1 MFAVFKTETS
11 LRNIMTTMRYKIILK
26 NLMNNTMQYAIL
38 SVLALLCIFPFWWTL
53 VVAISTEGNIFEFPP
68 TFIPQAMSLDN
79 FIEVFRVIP
88 IFSFYKNSLL
98 ITLSTVCLK
107 LFFCALA
114 AYPLSRLKFTG
125 SKLIFALIIATMMLP
140 SEVNFL
146 VNFITMTQIGLVNT
160 YTGVVLPNVVTAVSI
175 LLLKQAFD
183 EVPQD
188 LIDAARVDGAND
200 WIIFWKI
207 VLPLITPWLAT
218 VGILTAV
225 EAWNDYI
232 WPSIVMSKP
241 EDFPLSAGILYLRG
255 TYGSSTRVVA
265 AGTILT
271 VAPILI
277 AFLLTQKFFMR
288 GMDGAVK

>member
-1 MFAVFKTETS
+1 MKVHFS
-11 LRNIMTTMRYKIILK
+11 LARLPRILLQYIIL
-26 NLMNNTMQYAIL
+26 L
-38 SVLALLCIFPFWWTL
+38 VLAAVCVFPFWWTL

-68 TFIPQAMSLDN
+68 TFLPQAPSLDN

-88 IFSFYKNSLL
+88 IGAFYQNSLL
-98 ITLSTVCLK
+98 ITVSTVVWK
-107 LFFCALA
+107 LLLCSLA
-114 AYPLSRLKFTG
+114 AYPLSRMRFSG
-125 SKLIFALIIATMMLP
+125 SKLVFSLILATMILP

-146 VNFITMTQIGLVNT
+146 VNFITMTKIGLVNT
-160 YTGVVLPNVVTAVSI
+160 YTGVILPNIVTAVSI
-175 LLLKQAFD
+175 LLLQQAFN

-188 LIDAARVDGAND
+188 LIDAARVDGASELM
-200 WIIFWKI
+200 IFWKI

-218 VGILTAV
+218 VGILSAV

-232 WPSIVMSKP
+232 WPSLVMSKP

-255 TYGSSTRVVA
+255 TYGSSTRVIA

-271 VAPILI
+271 VAPILV
-277 AFLLTQKFFMR
+277 AFLFTQRFFMR

>member
-1 MFAVFKTETS
+1 MNFNPQQLLRIFA
-11 LRNIMTTMRYKIILK
+11 
-26 NLMNNTMQYAIL
+26 QYL
-38 SVLALLCIFPFWWTL
+38 VLVMIAVICIFPFWWTL
-53 VVAISTEGNIFEFPP
+53 VVAMSSKGNMFEFPP
-68 TFIPQAMSLDN
+68 TFWPQAVTLDN

-88 IFSFYKNSLL
+88 ILAFYKNSLL
-98 ITLSTVCLK
+98 ITGATVIGK
-107 LFFCALA
+107 LVICSLA
-114 AYPLSRLKFTG
+114 AYPLSRMEFRG
-125 SKLIFALIIATMMLP
+125 SKLILGIILATMILP

-146 VNFITMTQIGLVNT
+146 VNFISMTKLGLVDT

-188 LIDAARVDGAND
+188 LLDAARVDGATE
-200 WIIFWKI
+200 WTIFYRI

-225 EAWNDYI
+225 EAWNEYI
-232 WPSIVMSKP
+232 WPSIIIAKP
-241 EDFPLSAGILYLRG
+241 EDFPLSAGVLYLRG
-255 TYGSSTRVVA
+255 TYGSSTRVIA

-271 VAPILI
+271 VAPILV
-277 AFLLTQKFFMR
+277 AFLFTQRFFMR

>member
-1 MFAVFKTETS
+1 MKLAAKMNHHKILRIVSQYLVLGVIAV
-11 LRNIMTTMRYKIILK
+11 I
-26 NLMNNTMQYAIL
+26 
-38 SVLALLCIFPFWWTL
+38 CIFPFWWTF
-53 VVAISTEGNIFEFPP
+53 VVAISTKGNMFEFPP
-68 TFIPQAMSLDN
+68 TFWPQGVSLDN

-88 IFSFYKNSLL
+88 ILAFYKNSLL
-98 ITLSTVCLK
+98 ITVATVFGK
-107 LFFCALA
+107 LVICSLA
-114 AYPLSRLKFTG
+114 AYPLSRMEFRG
-125 SKLIFALIIATMMLP
+125 SKLILGIILATMILP

-146 VNFITMTQIGLVNT
+146 VNFISMTKLGLVDT

-188 LIDAARVDGAND
+188 LLDAARVDGATE
-200 WIIFWKI
+200 WTIFYRI

-225 EAWNDYI
+225 EAWNEYI
-232 WPSIVMSKP
+232 WPSIIIAKP
-241 EDFPLSAGILYLRG
+241 EDFPLSAGVLYLRG
-255 TYGSSTRVVA
+255 TYGSSTRVIA

-271 VAPILI
+271 VAPILV
-277 AFLLTQKFFMR
+277 AFLFTQRFFMR

>member
-1 MFAVFKTETS
+1 MNHHKILRIVSQYLVLGVIAV
-11 LRNIMTTMRYKIILK
+11 IC
-26 NLMNNTMQYAIL
+26 
-38 SVLALLCIFPFWWTL
+38 VFPFWWTF
-53 VVAISTEGNIFEFPP
+53 VVAISTKGNMFEFPP
-68 TFIPQAMSLDN
+68 TFWPQGVSLAN

-88 IFSFYKNSLL
+88 ILAFYKNSLL
-98 ITLSTVCLK
+98 ITVATVLGK
-107 LFFCALA
+107 LVICSLA
-114 AYPLSRLKFTG
+114 AYPLSRMAFRG
-125 SKLIFALIIATMMLP
+125 SKLILGIILATMILP

-146 VNFITMTQIGLVNT
+146 VNFISMTKLGLVDT

-188 LIDAARVDGAND
+188 LLDAARVDGATE
-200 WIIFWKI
+200 WTIFYRI

-225 EAWNDYI
+225 EAWNEYI
-232 WPSIVMSKP
+232 WPSIIIAKP
-241 EDFPLSAGILYLRG
+241 EDFPLSAGVLYLRG
-255 TYGSSTRVVA
+255 TYGSSTRVIA

-271 VAPILI
+271 VAPILV
-277 AFLLTQKFFMR
+277 AFLFTQRFFMR

>member
-1 MFAVFKTETS
+1 MPYSVQRLS
-11 LRNIMTTMRYKIILK
+11 KIIL
-26 NLMNNTMQYAIL
+26 QYA
-38 SVLALLCIFPFWWTL
+38 VLIALAVLCVFPFWWTL
-53 VVAISTEGNIFEFPP
+53 VVAVSTEGNLFEFPP
-68 TFIPQAMSLDN
+68 SFMPQAVSLDN

-88 IFSFYKNSLL
+88 MIAFYKNSLL
-98 ITLSTVCLK
+98 ITVATVCGK
-107 LFFCALA
+107 LLLCSLA
-114 AYPLSRLKFTG
+114 AYPLSRMRFSG
-125 SKLIFALIIATMMLP
+125 SKLVFGLILATMILP

-146 VNFITMTQIGLVNT
+146 VNFITLTKIGLVNT
-160 YTGVVLPNVVTAVSI
+160 YTGVILPNVVTAVSI

-188 LIDAARVDGAND
+188 LIDAARVDGAPE

-207 VLPLITPWLAT
+207 VLPLIFPWLAT

-232 WPSIVMSKP
+232 WPSIVISKP
-241 EDFPLSAGILYLRG
+241 DDFPLSAGVLYLRG
-255 TYGSSTRVVA
+255 TYGSSTRVIA

-271 VAPILI
+271 IAPILV
-277 AFLLTQKFFMR
+277 AFLFTQRFFMR

>member
-1 MFAVFKTETS
+1 MKFAAKINHHKI
-11 LRNIMTTMRYKIILK
+11 LRIVS
-26 NLMNNTMQYAIL
+26 QYL
-38 SVLALLCIFPFWWTL
+38 VLGVIAVICIFPFWWTF
-53 VVAISTEGNIFEFPP
+53 VVAISTKGNMFEFPP
-68 TFIPQAMSLDN
+68 TFWPQGVSLDN

-88 IFSFYKNSLL
+88 ILAFYKNSLL
-98 ITLSTVCLK
+98 ITGATVIGK
-107 LFFCALA
+107 LVICSLA
-114 AYPLSRLKFTG
+114 AYPLSRMAFRG
-125 SKLIFALIIATMMLP
+125 SKLILGIILATMILP

-146 VNFITMTQIGLVNT
+146 VNFISMTKLGLVDT

-188 LIDAARVDGAND
+188 LLDAARVDGATE
-200 WIIFWKI
+200 WTIFYRI

-225 EAWNDYI
+225 EAWNEYI
-232 WPSIVMSKP
+232 WPSIIIAKP
-241 EDFPLSAGILYLRG
+241 EDFPLSAGVLYLRG
-255 TYGSSTRVVA
+255 TYGSSTRVIA

-271 VAPILI
+271 VAPILV
-277 AFLLTQKFFMR
+277 AFLFTQRFFMR